1 MSIQATPPKLRTLVV
16 GHNGQLAQA
25 LRTTIPMDVAAKFCG
40 RNQLDIRSAR
50 KIDDLLQKQPFDL
63 LINASG
69 YTAVDAAESQ
79 ISAAF
84 DLNHR
89 AVKHLAMNCEKRR
102 IKLIHISSDYLFDGK
117 QTRPYNVSDI
127 PKPINVYGH
136 SKLAGEQAL
145 FEYHPS
151 NSTVVRSS
159 WLYSPFG
166 NNFVKTML
174 KLMMQQQQ
182 LNVIDDQFGSPTSA
196 IELAHF
202 IWQLAAQE
210 TLSPIYHWSD
220 SGITSWFEF
229 ARQIELLGRTQGLIT
244 HPVTIVPVHSQ
255 KYPAAA
261 QRPHFSALDCQLS
274 HAIRAAKPWQENL
287 SDVIQTLKQQAKEF

>member
-1 MSIQATPPKLRTLVV
+1 MSSQANRTKLRTLVI
-16 GHNGQLAQA
+16 GHHGQLAQA
-25 LRTTIPMDVAAKFCG
+25 LRATIPVDVAAKFYG

-50 KIDDLLQKQPFDL
+50 QIDDLLQKQLFDL

-69 YTAVDAAESQ
+69 YTAVDAAESH
-79 ISAAF
+79 ISDAF
-84 DLNHR
+84 ELNHL
-89 AVKHLAMNCEKRR
+89 AVKQLAISCEKRGIR
-102 IKLIHISSDYLFDGK
+102 LIHISSDYLFDGE
-117 QTRPYNVSDI
+117 QTRPYCIKDI

-145 FEYHPS
+145 VEYHPS
-151 NSTVVRSS
+151 NSTVVRSA

-174 KLMMQQQQ
+174 KLMIQQQK
-182 LNVIDDQFGSPTSA
+182 LKVIDDQFGSPTSA

-202 IWQLAAQE
+202 IWQLAAQD

-244 HPVTIVPVHSQ
+244 NPVTIDPVHSQ
-255 KYPAAA
+255 EYPAAA
-261 QRPHFSALDCQLS
+261 KRPHFSALDCQLS
-274 HAIRAAKPWQENL
+274 QAIRIAKPWQENL